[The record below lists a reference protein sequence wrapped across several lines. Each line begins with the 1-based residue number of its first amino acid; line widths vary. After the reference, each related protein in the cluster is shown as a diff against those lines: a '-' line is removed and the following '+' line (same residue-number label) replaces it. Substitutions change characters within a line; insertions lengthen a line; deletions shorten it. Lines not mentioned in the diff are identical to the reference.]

1 MKKVIIQENKIM
13 NFLKKSEQ
21 NSFIVD
27 KPGKIEELL
36 ETEIYEKTTIQI
48 GNTINTTEKS
58 KKDITISNGKKKQKQ
73 KHYLRIIIL
82 LSRKMTIWEQQILLL

>member
-36 ETEIYEKTTIQI
+36 ETEIYEK
-48 GNTINTTEKS
+48 NNYS
-58 KKDITISNGKKKQKQ
+58 D
-73 KHYLRIIIL
+73 
-82 LSRKMTIWEQQILLL
+82 W